1 MNEYQRHPPQIVHSE
16 PRPAE
21 YRQMIKDAARNIH
34 LRTQATNLLLFY
46 ADQMNHFTPALE
58 LIERQTGIGAQDVW
72 KVRHR

>member
-16 PRPAE
+16 PRPAD

-46 ADQMNHFTPALE
+46 ADQANHFTPALK
-58 LIERQTGIGAQDVW
+58 LIEREMGIASN
-72 KVRHR
+72 KVSEVRQR